1 MPLSWAPA
9 GKQPGPNEAVLK
21 PTAQEMLAFA
31 TGRQTPF
38 GLKIPKFAVPVT
50 AIGTVTGLAYT
61 VQSLITQYTAKAN
74 WYLVIC
80 GLVIQYTGDGP
91 APNPGDATF
100 TVDVDR
106 PLGDNTAGK
115 AEKDYG
121 AIPILLGS
129 FTGGPVWPCE
139 FRISNGETIRLKV
152 LPNANMGV
160 GVGNWA
166 LGALLG
172 FEWPQQGYEGF

>member
-1 MPLSWAPA
+1 MPRSDGNWPSQQNGSPA
-9 GKQPGPNEAVLK
+9 VIK

-50 AIGTVTGLAYT
+50 AIASATGLAYT
-61 VQSLITQYTAKAN
+61 TQVVLTQVQAKAN

-80 GLVIQYTGDGP
+80 GMVVQFQGTGP
-91 APNPGDATF
+91 APNPGDVTI

-106 PLGDNTAGK
+106 PLNDPTAGH

-121 AIPILLGS
+121 ALSVLVGS
-129 FTGGPVWPCE
+129 FTENPWPVE
-139 FRISNGETIRLKV
+139 FRISNGEIIRLKA

-160 GVGNWA
+160 GSGNW
-166 LGALLG
+166 LIGCLLG